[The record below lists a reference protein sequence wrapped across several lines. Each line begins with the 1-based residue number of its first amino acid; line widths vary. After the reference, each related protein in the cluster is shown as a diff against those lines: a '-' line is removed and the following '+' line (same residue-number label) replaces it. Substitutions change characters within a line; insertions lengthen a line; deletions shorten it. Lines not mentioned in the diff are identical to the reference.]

1 MGEKHLLNFVPP
13 DGRLYMIGI
22 AGPSGSGKSVLA
34 RSLAHALSGWSPALI
49 SLDAYYKDLA
59 HLAPELRAESN
70 FDHPH
75 ALDRELALEQLA
87 SLARGVAVDL
97 PLYDFTTHSRGTKG
111 KRIEPGWIVIVEGL
125 FALYW
130 EDLRDLFDL
139 RVFLEAGQEL
149 CLERRLARDLQL
161 RGRTE
166 EFVRRQYSGTVIPM
180 FERYIQPT
188 RRYANLMLRGDD
200 PVERSVAAVLEKLEL
215 AAESSKQA
223 ETGNARTVMSE
234 EPKAAEEKLPPYVIE
249 GARSARSRCRTCRR
263 QINKGAL
270 RLGILIEGPYGT
282 GYLWHHLKCAAR
294 SQFNK
299 VEEAY
304 RLEAWKE
311 AKDPPGSVPD
321 LERLRGYREEI
332 EERKKKKKT
341 IPYAEVDPSGRAKCK
356 QCGALIEKGSMR
368 VILGKVVEFGSQ
380 VRTAPINVHAAC
392 VAAGMGAEDCATEP
406 EGFEDALRANSSDLP
421 REKIDALLAEIGGL
435 GSRGLD

>member
-1 MGEKHLLNFVPP
+1 MGERQLLNFVPP

-34 RSLAHALSGWSPALI
+34 RSLVQALSGWSPAI
-49 SLDAYYKDLA
+49 IPLDAYYKDLA

-70 FDHPH
+70 FDHPD

-97 PLYDFTTHSRGTKG
+97 PLYDFATHTRASAG

-130 EDLRDLFDL
+130 EELRDLFDL

-149 CLERRLARDLQL
+149 CLERRLARDLQI

-166 EFVRRQYSGTVIPM
+166 DFVRRQYSGTVIPM
-180 FERYIQPT
+180 FESYIQPT
-188 RRYANLMLRGDD
+188 RRHANLMLRGDD
-200 PVERSVAAVLEKLEL
+200 PVERSVAAVLEKLE
-215 AAESSKQA
+215 S
-223 ETGNARTVMSE
+223 RRVMSE
-234 EPKAAEEKLPPYVIE
+234 EPKAAEEQLPAYVIE

-270 RLGILIEGPYGT
+270 RVGILIEGPYGT

-332 EERKKKKKT
+332 EERKKTKKT

-380 VRTAPINVHAAC
+380 VRTAPMNVHAAC
-392 VAAGMGAEDCATEP
+392 VAAAMSAEDCATEP
-406 EGFEDALRANSSDLP
+406 EGLEDALRANSGDLP
-421 REKIDALLAEIGGL
+421 REKIDALLAEIGEL